1 MLVISGQFTIDAQ
14 AASAINTNFLQ
25 QDKPVIICTEDYN
38 NLNAIIT
45 AASGA
50 TVAQNINYFT
60 TNGSGGS
67 PNGNAPVYQWNTTAD
82 GILNG
87 GISDLRN
94 AYWGCDGPG
103 GPIAWDRNSPTVFTS
118 YSNGTNQSGGTDTP
132 PPGYPPM
139 ANLSSMF
146 RMNAYPFIWI
156 SDNGF
161 MASSDQAANAWHP
174 SYIVSGTGVLMGKN
188 NYGGGG
194 TRRTI
199 SNSELIGNITA
210 WAIMRRTTQN

>member
-1 MLVISGQFTIDAQ
+1 VIFFTE
-14 AASAINTNFLQ
+14 NY
-25 QDKPVIICTEDYN
+25 V
-38 NLNAIIT
+38 NLNALIT

-50 TVAQNINYFT
+50 TVAQNISYMI
-60 TNGSGGS
+60 SGPNGS
-67 PNGNAPVYQWNTTAD
+67 PNGATPVYQWNTTAD

-103 GPIAWDRNSPTVFTS
+103 GPIAWDRNNPTVFTS
-118 YSNGTNQSGGTDTP
+118 YSNGVNQSGNTDTP
-132 PPGYPPM
+132 PSGYPPM
-139 ANLSSMF
+139 ANMSTMF
-146 RMNAYPFIWI
+146 RMNAYPFIWA

-161 MASSDQAANAWHP
+161 MASSDQNATTYHP
-174 SYIVSGTGVLMGKN
+174 SYIVSNTGVLMGKN

-199 SNSELIGNITA
+199 SNSEFVGNVTA
-210 WAIMRRTTQN
+210 WAIMRRQ